1 MTMFRFLL
9 ARQPEGFALIIGGNR
24 NPTLPSALSSIERFS
39 FVSHSVSAGQ
49 SMASARANLGALGTK
64 THAIAIGGW
73 TDTAVLQTTEKYNF
87 SSNTV
92 AYGPNL
98 STANWGHVGAGNST
112 IGILNG
118 AYGTTSSVIR
128 YTYSS
133 DTMSTAG
140 TGTTYSCRSGAGAG
154 NETVAIFAG
163 GYYDPLG
170 APYLNTA
177 KAYVYAT
184 DVVSS
189 ASSLT
194 ENKAQPGGAGT
205 RTDAYFFGGSLSPS
219 SYSNKR
225 EKYSLST
232 YTNSAANSLANARG
246 YTSSAG
252 DVTKIVTSGG
262 ESTAPQFNS
271 TYNDVYIIAS
281 DTSSASSLLSTGKRY
296 VAGASTTPGH
306 M

>member
-1 MTMFRFLL
+1 MFRFLI
-9 ARQPEGFALIIGGNR
+9 AKQPEGYALVIGGNR
-24 NPTLPSALSSIERFS
+24 YPTLPWAFSSIEKFS
-39 FVSHSVSAGQ
+39 FVSHAVSAGQ
-49 SMASARANLGALGTK
+49 SMAVTRGNLGALGTK
-64 THAIAIGGW
+64 THAIAIGGIN
-73 TDTAVLQTTEKYNF
+73 DVSSLQTTEKYNF
-87 SSNTV
+87 AANTV
-92 AYGPNL
+92 TYGPNL

-118 AYGTTSSVIR
+118 AYGTVSSVIR

-133 DTMSTAG
+133 DTMSTSG

-170 APYLNTA
+170 SPYLNTA
-177 KAYVYAT
+177 KTYTYAS
-184 DVVSS
+184 DVVSN

-194 ENKAQPGGAGT
+194 ELKAQPGGAGT
-205 RTDAYFFGGSLSPS
+205 STDAYFFGGSLPS
-219 SYSNKR
+219 STYSNKR

-262 ESTAPQFNS
+262 ESSSPYNS
-271 TYNDVYIIAS
+271 AYTDVYIIAS

-296 VAGASTTPGH
+296 TAGVSTTPGH